1 MWAAGRYGVVITS
14 RLCSAHL
21 QVSVS
26 PSSTIK
32 IGFPSRAVTFVTMV
46 NIYYKIELYFLHLLE
61 RVHAL
66 GEDVVPHDAHND
78 GHLGNGNV
86 SFKGHTQTI
95 HY

>member
-1 MWAAGRYGVVITS
+1 
-14 RLCSAHL
+14 
-21 QVSVS
+21 
-26 PSSTIK
+26 
-32 IGFPSRAVTFVTMV
+32 MV

-86 SFKGHTQTI
+86 SFKAHTQTI
-95 HY
+95 HS